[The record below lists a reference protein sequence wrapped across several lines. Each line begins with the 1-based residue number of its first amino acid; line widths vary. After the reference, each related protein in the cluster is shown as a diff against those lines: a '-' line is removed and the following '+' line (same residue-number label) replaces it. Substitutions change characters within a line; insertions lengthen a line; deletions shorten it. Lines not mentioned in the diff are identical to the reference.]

1 MNSPNIS
8 VSIARRF
15 TAQLPSSVRPIR
27 SALRTTPSPSRE
39 IFALERNMLQ
49 MRLVTIP
56 FRSPFLRRTA
66 LLRQILCGA
75 LLPRFGNPPRL
86 SQMRQTSFPVCAI
99 ILMLKN
105 STGQRGV
112 RRSYILGVGTFP
124 NMEESPALRFRSATR
139 IHWAQKE
146 TKNEQK

>member
-1 MNSPNIS
+1 
-8 VSIARRF
+8 
-15 TAQLPSSVRPIR
+15 
-27 SALRTTPSPSRE
+27 
-39 IFALERNMLQ
+39 MLQ

-56 FRSPFLRRTA
+56 FRSPFRRRTA

-75 LLPRFGNPPRL
+75 LLPRFGNPPHL

-124 NMEESPALRFRSATR
+124 NINLRLAAREKRVLFHISLQFFREGLA
-139 IHWAQKE
+139 IA
-146 TKNEQK
+146 

>member
-1 MNSPNIS
+1 MYL
-8 VSIARRF
+8 A
-15 TAQLPSSVRPIR
+15 
-27 SALRTTPSPSRE
+27 PSRE

-56 FRSPFLRRTA
+56 FRSPFRRRTA

-75 LLPRFGNPPRL
+75 LLPRFGNPPHL
-86 SQMRQTSFPVCAI
+86 SQMRQTSFPVYAI

-146 TKNEQK
+146 TKNEQVDDGGWWHPHRYACRVFDG